1 MLHMMTL
8 RVPKCE
14 LIGRL
19 SSHPIS
25 PSLALLSR
33 HRGCRLHMAAELG
46 DAEAVARLIE
56 AGVDVDCENLIGQTP
71 LCKSA
76 MMGHESLQC
85 TATLL
90 R

>member
-1 MLHMMTL
+1 
-8 RVPKCE
+8 
-14 LIGRL
+14 
-19 SSHPIS
+19 
-25 PSLALLSR
+25 
-33 HRGCRLHMAAELG
+33 MAAELG